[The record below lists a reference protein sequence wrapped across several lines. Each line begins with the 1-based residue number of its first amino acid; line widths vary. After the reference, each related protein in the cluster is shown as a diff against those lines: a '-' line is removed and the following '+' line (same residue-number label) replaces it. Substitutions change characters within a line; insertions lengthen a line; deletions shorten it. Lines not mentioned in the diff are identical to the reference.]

1 VTRKLRKLW
10 TKYSEAKG
18 ELDGAWG
25 DWAAE
30 KEEML
35 DSVRMLQ
42 QQLTLK
48 DLVIQAFIPPQD
60 VQKVHL
66 TACLLATL
74 LAYWLPCLPT
84 GYPACLLATLLAYR
98 LPCLPTGY
106 PACLL
111 ATLLAYWVPCLPA
124 GYPACLLA
132 TLLAYRLPCLPAG
145 YPACLLGTLLAYWL
159 PCLPTTNRA
168 RFYCMP
174 YYGLRMCKE

>member
-1 VTRKLRKLW
+1 MTRKLRKLW

-60 VQKVHL
+60 VQKVGL

-74 LAYWLPCLPT
+74 LAYYWAPYLPTGCPAYWPPCLPT
-84 GYPACLLATLLAYR
+84 GHPACLLATLLPA
-98 LPCLPTGY
+98 GH

-111 ATLLAYWVPCLPA
+111 ATRHLI
-124 GYPACLLA
+124 GH
-132 TLLAYRLPCLPAG
+132 
-145 YPACLLGTLLAYWL
+145 
-159 PCLPTTNRA
+159 
-168 RFYCMP
+168 
-174 YYGLRMCKE
+174 

>member
-1 VTRKLRKLW
+1 MTRKLRKLW

-60 VQKVHL
+60 VQKVGL
-66 TACLLATL
+66 TSAVIHIKCPTL
-74 LAYWLPCLPT
+74 EAYI
-84 GYPACLLATLLAYR
+84 R
-98 LPCLPTGY
+98 LYIRML
-106 PACLL
+106 
-111 ATLLAYWVPCLPA
+111 
-124 GYPACLLA
+124 
-132 TLLAYRLPCLPAG
+132 
-145 YPACLLGTLLAYWL
+145 
-159 PCLPTTNRA
+159 
-168 RFYCMP
+168 
-174 YYGLRMCKE
+174 YYVKLV

>member
-1 VTRKLRKLW
+1 MTRKLRKLW
-10 TKYSEAKG
+10 TKYCEAKG

-66 TACLLATL
+66 TACRLATGSGM
-74 LAYWLPCLPT
+74 LASICETASTSLMEITHDHAACWHRDCHPLGSCAQSLVDDCMAKGPPAPHHHTFT
-84 GYPACLLATLLAYR
+84 GDLALF
-98 LPCLPTGY
+98 
-106 PACLL
+106 
-111 ATLLAYWVPCLPA
+111 V
-124 GYPACLLA
+124 
-132 TLLAYRLPCLPAG
+132 
-145 YPACLLGTLLAYWL
+145 
-159 PCLPTTNRA
+159 N
-168 RFYCMP
+168 
-174 YYGLRMCKE
+174 